1 MADEAVAQDDLQFE
15 MGFDDSVPTPPAP
28 VEDTGPKYVQV
39 TEDDFKK
46 FQSNVDSV
54 SEMRAAYQ
62 KQFDTAFGKLGGV
75 ERTLTQ
81 LTANGPAVDLTED
94 VVSDL
99 AEDFP
104 ELAAMQLKSFQ
115 KFAQTIRTNTAPV
128 NPIDIDEKVHARVIA
143 LETEA
148 LEDAHPQWREIVGAP
163 ESKTDYRQWLSK
175 QPSEYQQK
183 LNATNSASVIAR
195 SIDKF
200 KSGIP
205 KPSVRQTLIRD
216 AITPKGDGRRSETT
230 SNADDD
236 FNAGFAGR

>member
-1 MADEAVAQDDLQFE
+1 MADEAVVQDDLQFE
-15 MGFDDSVPTPPAP
+15 KGFDNSIPTPPAP

-39 TEDDFKK
+39 TEDDYKK
-46 FQSNVDSV
+46 FQSNADSI
-54 SEMRAAYQ
+54 SEMRTAYQ

-81 LTANGPAVDLTED
+81 LTATGPAVDLTDD

-115 KFAQTIRTNTAPV
+115 KFAQTLRTNPANPV
-128 NPIDIDEKVHARVIA
+128 DIDEKVHARVVA

-148 LEDAHPQWREIVGAP
+148 LEDAHPQWRDLVGAP
-163 ESKTDYRQWLSK
+163 DSKTDYRQWLSK

-200 KSGIP
+200 RSGTP
-205 KPSVRQTLIRD
+205 KPSVRQTLMRD
-216 AITPKGDGRRSETT
+216 AITPKGDGRRSEP
-230 SNADDD
+230 SDADDD

>member
-1 MADEAVAQDDLQFE
+1 MADEAVVKDDLQFE
-15 MGFDDSVPTPPAP
+15 MGFDDSIPTPPAP

-39 TEDDFKK
+39 TEDDYKK
-46 FQSNVDSV
+46 FQSNADSI
-54 SEMRAAYQ
+54 SEMRTAYQ

-81 LTANGPAVDLTED
+81 LTATGPAVDLTDD

-104 ELAAMQLKSFQ
+104 ELAALQLKSFQ
-115 KFAQTIRTNTAPV
+115 KFAQTIRTNPAPA
-128 NPIDIDEKVHARVIA
+128 NPVDIDEKVHARVIA

-148 LEDAHPQWREIVGAP
+148 LEDAHPQWRDLVGTP
-163 ESKTDYRQWLSK
+163 DSKTDYRQWLNK
-175 QPSEYQQK
+175 QPVEYQQK
-183 LNATNSASVIAR
+183 LNSTNSASVIAR

-200 KSGIP
+200 TSSVTK

-216 AITPKGDGRRSETT
+216 AITPKGDGRRSET
-230 SNADDD
+230 SDADDD

>member
-1 MADEAVAQDDLQFE
+1 MADEAVVKDDLQFE
-15 MGFDDSVPTPPAP
+15 IGFDDSIPTPSAP
-28 VEDTGPKYVQV
+28 VENTGPKYVQV
-39 TEDDFKK
+39 TEDDYKK
-46 FQSNVDSV
+46 FQSNADSI

-81 LTANGPAVDLTED
+81 LTATGPAVDLTDD

-115 KFAQTIRTNTAPV
+115 KFAQTLRTNPANPV
-128 NPIDIDEKVHARVIA
+128 DIDEKVHARVIA

-148 LEDAHPQWREIVGAP
+148 LEDAHPQWRDLVGTP
-163 ESKTDYRQWLSK
+163 DSKTDYRQWLNK
-175 QPSEYQQK
+175 QPVDYQQK

-200 KSGIP
+200 RSSIP

-216 AITPKGDGRRSETT
+216 AITPKGDGRRSETPD
-230 SNADDD
+230 ADDD

>member
-1 MADEAVAQDDLQFE
+1 MADEAVVQDDLQFE
-15 MGFDDSVPTPPAP
+15 KGFDNSIPTPPAP

-39 TEDDFKK
+39 TEDDYKK
-46 FQSNVDSV
+46 FQSNADSI

-81 LTANGPAVDLTED
+81 LTATGPAVDLTDD

-115 KFAQTIRTNTAPV
+115 KFAQTLRTNPANPV
-128 NPIDIDEKVHARVIA
+128 DIDEKVHARVIA

-148 LEDAHPQWREIVGAP
+148 LEDAHPQWRALVGTP
-163 ESKTDYRQWLSK
+163 DSKTDYRQWLSK

-200 KSGIP
+200 RSGTP
-205 KPSVRQTLIRD
+205 KPSVRQTLMRD
-216 AITPKGDGRRSETT
+216 AITPKGDGRRSEP
-230 SNADDD
+230 SDADDD

>member
-1 MADEAVAQDDLQFE
+1 MADEAVVKDDLQFE
-15 MGFDDSVPTPPAP
+15 IGFDDSIPTPPAP
-28 VEDTGPKYVQV
+28 VEDAGPKYVQV
-39 TEDDFKK
+39 TEDDYKK
-46 FQSNVDSV
+46 FQSNADSIT
-54 SEMRAAYQ
+54 EMRAAYQ

-81 LTANGPAVDLTED
+81 LTASGPAVDLTDD
-94 VVSDL
+94 VVSDM

-115 KFAQTIRTNTAPV
+115 KFARTLRTTRASVDPV
-128 NPIDIDEKVHARVIA
+128 DIDEKVQARVIA

-148 LEDAHPQWREIVGAP
+148 LEDAHPQWRDLVGAP
-163 ESKTDYRQWLSK
+163 DSKTDYRQWLSK

-183 LNATNSASVIAR
+183 LNVTNSAAVIAR

-200 KSGIP
+200 RSGTP
-205 KPSVRQTLIRD
+205 KPSVRQTLMRD
-216 AITPKGDGRRSETT
+216 AITPKGDGRRSET
-230 SNADDD
+230 SDADDD